1 VRGFGVWFSPA
12 CVFAAGPFFHGT
24 GSSSHSSSGPVP
36 SQNSSRGRRSLTPPP
51 ARAVAVPLQ
60 DQLATDAEFSPDL
73 VKVHMKCQYSTSF
86 GQQLKVVGGAPELGE
101 WDLSRVS
108 TMRCC
113 I

>member
-1 VRGFGVWFSPA
+1 
-12 CVFAAGPFFHGT
+12 
-24 GSSSHSSSGPVP
+24 
-36 SQNSSRGRRSLTPPP
+36 
-51 ARAVAVPLQ
+51 VAVPLQ

-108 TMRCC
+108 TMLYNICLKLLDDGREAYVHVWM
-113 I
+113 